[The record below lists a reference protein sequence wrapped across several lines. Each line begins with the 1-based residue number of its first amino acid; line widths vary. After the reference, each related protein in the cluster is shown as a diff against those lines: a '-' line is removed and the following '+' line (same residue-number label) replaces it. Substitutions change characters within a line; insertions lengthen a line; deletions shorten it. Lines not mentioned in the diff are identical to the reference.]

1 MRDTWSLDV
10 LYTGF
15 DDKRWSEDLK
25 KLDDCVEKFLSFAAK
40 LSDENEK
47 ETIKEGLKLL
57 EELEGLSA
65 QMMIFCEL
73 RGAADTRDKDS
84 MSYEGVL
91 SQKRNRTRAAETKFA
106 EYVAARKNLEQD
118 IKEDAFLTSYAYLL
132 RNMAEDN
139 RHLLSGDVE
148 EALAKMDISGGAAW
162 SSLQGYLTSSVEA
175 DLGGKKLTLS
185 EVRNLAYS
193 PSREERKAAYEAELA
208 CYDKIKDSV
217 AYALNSIKMQDISEC
232 ELRGFASPLAKT
244 LYYARMKEETL
255 NALLEA
261 MTEYMP
267 QFWRYLRLKAEKL
280 GYADGLPWYELFAP
294 LGKST
299 KRYTTEEARDYLIT
313 VFFSFSPDMAE
324 MMKRAF
330 AEDWIDFYPRNGKV
344 GGAFCEALNSKKEF
358 RVLTNFSGSFS
369 DLVTLAHELG
379 HGYHDFMVHDNE
391 PLNMEYS
398 MPVAETASTF
408 NENVITG
415 YAIDHTG
422 DEEEK
427 LALIESQLSDTAQIM
442 CDIYSRFLFESEVVE
457 RRRDSF
463 LFADELNE
471 IMLDAQKKAYGNG
484 LDENCLHPYMWV
496 CKSHYYSA
504 DLGFYNYPYAFG
516 GLFARGLFAKYKKEG
531 SAFVENYKKML
542 KNTPVMSVEDVAK
555 ICGIDLTD
563 KEFWMMSL
571 HSYDAE
577 IDEFERLIK
586 NA

>member
-25 KLDDCVEKFLSFAAK
+25 KLDDCVEKFQAFAAR

-313 VFFSFSPDMAE
+313 VFSSFSPDMAE

>member
-313 VFFSFSPDMAE
+313 VFSSFSPDMAE

-457 RRRDSF
+457 RRKDSF

>member
-299 KRYTTEEARDYLIT
+299 KCYTTEEARDYLIT
-313 VFFSFSPDMAE
+313 VFSSFSPDMAE

-344 GGAFCEALNSKKEF
+344 GVAFCEALNSKKEF

-577 IDEFERLIK
+577 IDEFEQLIK

>member
-25 KLDDCVEKFLSFAAK
+25 ELDRCVEAFNVFAGK
-40 LSDENEK
+40 LSEENGK
-47 ETIKEGLKLL
+47 ETIKEGLELL
-57 EELEGLSA
+57 EKLESLSM
-65 QMMIFCEL
+65 QMLIFCEL

-84 MSYEGVL
+84 ISYEGVL
-91 SQKRNRTRAAETKFA
+91 SQKRNQTRAAETRFA
-106 EYVAARKNLEQD
+106 KYVAEQKDLERYLE
-118 IKEDAFLTSYAYLL
+118 EDEFLASYAYLL
-132 RNMAEDN
+132 RNMVQDN

-162 SSLQGYLTSSVEA
+162 SSLQGFLTSSVEA
-175 DLGGKKLTLS
+175 DCEGKKLTLS

-193 PSREERKAAYEAELA
+193 KEKKVRKAAYEAELA

-232 ELRGFASPLAKT
+232 ELRGFSSPLAKT
-244 LYYARMKEETL
+244 LYYARMQEDTL
-255 NALLEA
+255 KALLAA
-261 MTEYMP
+261 MEEYMP

-280 GYADGLPWYELFAP
+280 GYQNGLPWYELFAP
-294 LGKST
+294 LGKSG
-299 KRYTTEEARDYLIT
+299 KSYTTEEARDYLIT
-313 VFFSFSPDMAE
+313 VFSSFAPDMAD

-330 AEDWIDFYPRNGKV
+330 AEEWIDFYPRNGKV

-369 DLVTLAHELG
+369 DIVTLAHELG

-391 PLNMEYS
+391 TLNMDYS

-408 NENVITG
+408 NENVITS
-415 YAIDHTG
+415 YAIDHTT
-422 DEEEK
+422 DDEEK
-427 LALIESQLSDTAQIM
+427 LALLESQLSDAAQIM
-442 CDIYSRFLFESEVVE
+442 CDIYSRFLFESEVVK
-457 RRRDSF
+457 RRKNSF

-471 IMLDAQKKAYGNG
+471 IMLNAQKKAYGNG
-484 LDENCLHPYMWV
+484 LDQNFLHPYMWV

-516 GLFARGLFAKYKKEG
+516 GLFARGLYAKYKKEG
-531 SAFVENYKKML
+531 SAFVEKYKKML
-542 KNTPVMSVEDVAK
+542 KSTPVMSVEDVAK
-555 ICGIDLTD
+555 ICDIDLTD
-563 KEFWMMSL
+563 KKFWMMSL

-577 IDEFERLIK
+577 IDEFERLVK
-586 NA
+586 QA

>member
-25 KLDDCVEKFLSFAAK
+25 KLDDCVEKFQAFAAK

-57 EELEGLSA
+57 EELEGLFA
-65 QMMIFCEL
+65 QMIIFCEL

-106 EYVAARKNLEQD
+106 EYVATRKNLEQD

-162 SSLQGYLTSSVEA
+162 SSLQGDLTSSVEA

-232 ELRGFASPLAKT
+232 ELRGFASPLTKT

-255 NALLEA
+255 NALFEA

-280 GYADGLPWYELFAP
+280 GHADGLPWYELFAP

-313 VFFSFSPDMAE
+313 VFSSFSPDMAE

>member
-299 KRYTTEEARDYLIT
+299 KCYTTEEARDYLIT
-313 VFFSFSPDMAE
+313 VFSSFSPDMAE

-516 GLFARGLFAKYKKEG
+516 GLFARGLYAKYKKEG
-531 SAFVENYKKML
+531 SVFVENYKKML

>member
-25 KLDDCVEKFLSFAAK
+25 KLDDCVERFQAFAAK

-106 EYVAARKNLEQD
+106 EYVATRKNLEQD

-139 RHLLSGDVE
+139 RHLLAGDVE
-148 EALAKMDISGGAAW
+148 EAVAKMDISGGAAW

-255 NALLEA
+255 NALFEA

-313 VFFSFSPDMAE
+313 VFSSFSPDMAE

>member
-25 KLDDCVEKFLSFAAK
+25 KLDDCVERFQAFAAK

-106 EYVAARKNLEQD
+106 EYVATRKNLEQD

-175 DLGGKKLTLS
+175 DLDGKKLTLS

-313 VFFSFSPDMAE
+313 VFSSFSPDMAE

-457 RRRDSF
+457 RRKDSF

>member
-313 VFFSFSPDMAE
+313 VFSSFSPDMAE

-531 SAFVENYKKML
+531 SVFVENYKKML

>member
-25 KLDDCVEKFLSFAAK
+25 ELDRCVEAFNVFAGK
-40 LSDENEK
+40 LSEENGK
-47 ETIKEGLKLL
+47 ETIKEGLELL
-57 EELEGLSA
+57 EKLESLSM
-65 QMMIFCEL
+65 QMLIFCEL

-84 MSYEGVL
+84 ISYEGVL
-91 SQKRNRTRAAETKFA
+91 SQKRNQTRAAETRFA
-106 EYVAARKNLEQD
+106 KYVAEQKDLERYLE
-118 IKEDAFLTSYAYLL
+118 EDEFLASYAYLL
-132 RNMAEDN
+132 RNMVQDN

-162 SSLQGYLTSSVEA
+162 SSLQGFLTSSVEA
-175 DLGGKKLTLS
+175 DCEGKKLTLS

-193 PSREERKAAYEAELA
+193 KEKKVRRAAYEAELA

-232 ELRGFASPLAKT
+232 ELRGFSSPLAKT
-244 LYYARMKEETL
+244 LYYARMQEDTL
-255 NALLEA
+255 KALLAA
-261 MTEYMP
+261 MEEYMP

-280 GYADGLPWYELFAP
+280 GYQNGLPWYELFAP
-294 LGKST
+294 LGKSG
-299 KRYTTEEARDYLIT
+299 KSYTTEEARDYLIT
-313 VFFSFSPDMAE
+313 VFSSFAPDMAD

-330 AEDWIDFYPRNGKV
+330 AEEWIDFYPRNGKV

-369 DLVTLAHELG
+369 DIVTLAHELG

-391 PLNMEYS
+391 TLNMDYS

-408 NENVITG
+408 NENVITS
-415 YAIDHTG
+415 YAIDHTT
-422 DEEEK
+422 DDEEK
-427 LALIESQLSDTAQIM
+427 LALLESQLSDAAQIM
-442 CDIYSRFLFESEVVE
+442 CDIYSRFLFESEVVK
-457 RRRDSF
+457 RRKNSF

-471 IMLDAQKKAYGNG
+471 IMLNAQKKAYGNG
-484 LDENCLHPYMWV
+484 LDQNFLHPYMWV

-516 GLFARGLFAKYKKEG
+516 GLFARGLYAKYKKEG
-531 SAFVENYKKML
+531 SAFVEKYKKML
-542 KNTPVMSVEDVAK
+542 KSTPVMSVEDVAK
-555 ICGIDLTD
+555 ICDIDLTD
-563 KEFWMMSL
+563 KKFWMMSL

-577 IDEFERLIK
+577 IDEFERLVK
-586 NA
+586 QA

>member
-313 VFFSFSPDMAE
+313 VFSSFSPDMAE

-457 RRRDSF
+457 RRKDSF

-586 NA
+586 NV

>member
-15 DDKRWSEDLK
+15 DDKCWSEDLK
-25 KLDDCVEKFLSFAAK
+25 KLDDCVEKFQAFAAK

-57 EELEGLSA
+57 EELEGLFA

-106 EYVAARKNLEQD
+106 EYVATRKNLEQD

-132 RNMAEDN
+132 RSMAEDN

-175 DLGGKKLTLS
+175 DLDGKKLTLS

-193 PSREERKAAYEAELA
+193 PSKEERKVAYEAELA

-313 VFFSFSPDMAE
+313 VFSSFSPDMAE

-379 HGYHDFMVHDNE
+379 HGYHDFMVHANE

-422 DEEEK
+422 DGEEK

-516 GLFARGLFAKYKKEG
+516 GLFARGLYAKYKKEG
-531 SAFVENYKKML
+531 SVFVENYKKML

>member
-57 EELEGLSA
+57 EELESLSA

-313 VFFSFSPDMAE
+313 VFSSFSPDMAE

-457 RRRDSF
+457 RRKDSF

-586 NA
+586 NV

>member
-25 KLDDCVEKFLSFAAK
+25 NLDDCVEKFQAFAAK

-106 EYVAARKNLEQD
+106 EYVATRKNLEQD

-162 SSLQGYLTSSVEA
+162 SSLQGYLTSSMEA

-232 ELRGFASPLAKT
+232 ELRGFASPLTKT

-255 NALLEA
+255 NALFEA

-313 VFFSFSPDMAE
+313 VFSSFSPDMAE

-586 NA
+586 NV

>member
-25 KLDDCVEKFLSFAAK
+25 KLDDCVEKFQAFAAK

-57 EELEGLSA
+57 EELEGLFA

-106 EYVAARKNLEQD
+106 EYVATRKNLEQD

-175 DLGGKKLTLS
+175 DLDGKKLTLS

-193 PSREERKAAYEAELA
+193 PSKEERKAAYEAELA

-313 VFFSFSPDMAE
+313 VFSSFSPDMAE

-442 CDIYSRFLFESEVVE
+442 CDIYSRFLFELEVVE
-457 RRRDSF
+457 RRKDSF

-516 GLFARGLFAKYKKEG
+516 GLFARGLFVKYKKEG

-586 NA
+586 NV

>member
-185 EVRNLAYS
+185 EVRNLAHS

-313 VFFSFSPDMAE
+313 VFSSFSPDMAE

-422 DEEEK
+422 DEKEK

-531 SAFVENYKKML
+531 SVFVENYKKML

>member
-73 RGAADTRDKDS
+73 RGAADTHDKDS

-193 PSREERKAAYEAELA
+193 PSKEERKAAYEAELA

-313 VFFSFSPDMAE
+313 VFSSFSPDMAE

-457 RRRDSF
+457 RRKDSF

-531 SAFVENYKKML
+531 SVFVENYKKML

>member
-25 KLDDCVEKFLSFAAK
+25 KLDDCVEKFQAFAAK

-91 SQKRNRTRAAETKFA
+91 SQRRNRTRAAETKFA
-106 EYVAARKNLEQD
+106 EYVATRKNLEQD

-148 EALAKMDISGGAAW
+148 EALAKMDISGSAAW

-175 DLGGKKLTLS
+175 DLDGKKLTLS

-193 PSREERKAAYEAELA
+193 PSKEERKAAYEAELA

-313 VFFSFSPDMAE
+313 VFSSFSPDMAE

-577 IDEFERLIK
+577 IDEFEQLIK

>member
-313 VFFSFSPDMAE
+313 VFSSFSPDMAE

-457 RRRDSF
+457 RRKDSF

-516 GLFARGLFAKYKKEG
+516 GLFARGLYAKYKKEG

-577 IDEFERLIK
+577 IDEFEQLIK

>member
-15 DDKRWSEDLK
+15 DDKCWSEDLK
-25 KLDDCVEKFLSFAAK
+25 KLDDCVEKFQAFAAK

-57 EELEGLSA
+57 EELEGLFA

-106 EYVAARKNLEQD
+106 EYVATRKNLEQD

-132 RNMAEDN
+132 RSMAEDN

-175 DLGGKKLTLS
+175 DLDGKKLTLS

-193 PSREERKAAYEAELA
+193 PSKEERKVAYEAELA

-313 VFFSFSPDMAE
+313 VFSSFSPDMAE

-422 DEEEK
+422 DGEEK

-516 GLFARGLFAKYKKEG
+516 GLFARGLYAKYKKEG
-531 SAFVENYKKML
+531 SVFVENYKKML

>member
-25 KLDDCVEKFLSFAAK
+25 ELDRCVEAFNVFAGK
-40 LSDENEK
+40 LSEENGK
-47 ETIKEGLKLL
+47 ETIKEGLELL
-57 EELEGLSA
+57 EKLESLSM
-65 QMMIFCEL
+65 QMLIFCEL

-84 MSYEGVL
+84 ISYEGVL
-91 SQKRNRTRAAETKFA
+91 SQKRNQTRAAETRFA
-106 EYVAARKNLEQD
+106 KYVAEQKDLERYLE
-118 IKEDAFLTSYAYLL
+118 EDEFLASYAYLL
-132 RNMAEDN
+132 RNMVQDN

-162 SSLQGYLTSSVEA
+162 SSLQGFLTSSVEA
-175 DLGGKKLTLS
+175 DCEGKKLTLS

-193 PSREERKAAYEAELA
+193 KEKKVRKAAYEAELA

-232 ELRGFASPLAKT
+232 ELRGFSSPLAKT
-244 LYYARMKEETL
+244 LYYARMQEDTL
-255 NALLEA
+255 KALLTA
-261 MTEYMP
+261 MEEYMP

-280 GYADGLPWYELFAP
+280 GYQNGLPWYELFAP
-294 LGKST
+294 LGKSG
-299 KRYTTEEARDYLIT
+299 KSYTTEEARDYLIT
-313 VFFSFSPDMAE
+313 VFSSFAPDMAD

-330 AEDWIDFYPRNGKV
+330 AEEWIDFYPRNGKV

-369 DLVTLAHELG
+369 DIVTLAHELG

-391 PLNMEYS
+391 TLNMDYS

-408 NENVITG
+408 NENVITS
-415 YAIDHTG
+415 YAIDHTT
-422 DEEEK
+422 DDEEK
-427 LALIESQLSDTAQIM
+427 LALLESQLSDAAQIM
-442 CDIYSRFLFESEVVE
+442 CDIYSRFLFESEVVK
-457 RRRDSF
+457 RRKNSF

-471 IMLDAQKKAYGNG
+471 IMLNAQKKAYGNG
-484 LDENCLHPYMWV
+484 LDQNFLHPYMWV

-516 GLFARGLFAKYKKEG
+516 GLFARGLYAKYKKEG
-531 SAFVENYKKML
+531 SAFVEKYKKML
-542 KNTPVMSVEDVAK
+542 KSTPVMSVEDVAK
-555 ICGIDLTD
+555 ICDIDLTD
-563 KEFWMMSL
+563 KKFWMMSL

-577 IDEFERLIK
+577 IDEFERLVK
-586 NA
+586 QA

>member
-313 VFFSFSPDMAE
+313 VFSSFSPDMAE

-422 DEEEK
+422 DEKEK

-516 GLFARGLFAKYKKEG
+516 GLFARGLYAKYKKEG
-531 SAFVENYKKML
+531 SVFVENYKKML

>member
-25 KLDDCVEKFLSFAAK
+25 KLDDCVEKILSFAAK

-299 KRYTTEEARDYLIT
+299 KCYTTEEARDYLIT
-313 VFFSFSPDMAE
+313 VFSSFSPDMAE

-457 RRRDSF
+457 RRKDSF

>member
-25 KLDDCVEKFLSFAAK
+25 KLDDCVEKFQAFAAK

-57 EELEGLSA
+57 EELEGLFA

-91 SQKRNRTRAAETKFA
+91 SQRRNRTRAAETKFA
-106 EYVAARKNLEQD
+106 EYVATRKNLEQD

-148 EALAKMDISGGAAW
+148 EALAKMDISGSAAW

-175 DLGGKKLTLS
+175 DLDGKKLTLS

-193 PSREERKAAYEAELA
+193 PSKEERKAAYEAELA

-313 VFFSFSPDMAE
+313 VFSSFSPDMAE

-577 IDEFERLIK
+577 IDEFEQLIK

>member
-57 EELEGLSA
+57 EELESLSA

-313 VFFSFSPDMAE
+313 VFSSFSPDMAE

-504 DLGFYNYPYAFG
+504 ALGFYNYPYAFG

>member
-25 KLDDCVEKFLSFAAK
+25 KLDDCVEKFQAFAAR

-313 VFFSFSPDMAE
+313 VFSSFSPDMAE

-457 RRRDSF
+457 RRKDSF

>member
-25 KLDDCVEKFLSFAAK
+25 ELDRCVEAFNVFAGK
-40 LSDENEK
+40 LSEENGK
-47 ETIKEGLKLL
+47 ETIKEGLELL
-57 EELEGLSA
+57 EKLESLSM
-65 QMMIFCEL
+65 QMLIFCEL

-84 MSYEGVL
+84 ISYEGVL
-91 SQKRNRTRAAETKFA
+91 SQKRNQTRAAETRFA
-106 EYVAARKNLEQD
+106 KYVAEQKDLERYLE
-118 IKEDAFLTSYAYLL
+118 EDEFLASYAYLL
-132 RNMAEDN
+132 RNMVQDN

-162 SSLQGYLTSSVEA
+162 SSLQGFLTSSVEA
-175 DLGGKKLTLS
+175 DCEGKKLTLS

-193 PSREERKAAYEAELA
+193 KEKKVRRAAYEAELA

-232 ELRGFASPLAKT
+232 ELRGFSSPLAKT
-244 LYYARMKEETL
+244 LYYARMQEDTL
-255 NALLEA
+255 KALLAA
-261 MTEYMP
+261 MEEYMP

-280 GYADGLPWYELFAP
+280 GYQNGLPWYELFAP
-294 LGKST
+294 LGKSG
-299 KRYTTEEARDYLIT
+299 KSYTTEEARDYLIT
-313 VFFSFSPDMAE
+313 VFSSFAPDMAD

-330 AEDWIDFYPRNGKV
+330 AEEWIDFYPRNGKV

-369 DLVTLAHELG
+369 DIVTLAHELG

-391 PLNMEYS
+391 PLNMDYS

-408 NENVITG
+408 NENVITS
-415 YAIDHTG
+415 YAIDHTT
-422 DEEEK
+422 DDEEK
-427 LALIESQLSDTAQIM
+427 LALLESQLSDAAQIM
-442 CDIYSRFLFESEVVE
+442 CDIYSRFLFESEVVK
-457 RRRDSF
+457 RRKNSF

-471 IMLDAQKKAYGNG
+471 IMLNAQKKAYGNG
-484 LDENCLHPYMWV
+484 LDQNFLHPYMWV

-516 GLFARGLFAKYKKEG
+516 GLFARGLYAKYKKEG
-531 SAFVENYKKML
+531 SAFVEKYKKML
-542 KNTPVMSVEDVAK
+542 KSTPVMSVEDVAK
-555 ICGIDLTD
+555 ICDIDLTD
-563 KEFWMMSL
+563 KKFWMMSL

-577 IDEFERLIK
+577 IDEFERLVK
-586 NA
+586 QA

>member
-25 KLDDCVEKFLSFAAK
+25 ELDRCVEAFNVFARK
-40 LSDENEK
+40 LSEKNGK
-47 ETIKEGLKLL
+47 ETIKEGLELL
-57 EELEGLSA
+57 EKLESLSM
-65 QMMIFCEL
+65 QMLIFCEL

-84 MSYEGVL
+84 ISYEGVL
-91 SQKRNRTRAAETKFA
+91 SQKRNQTRAAETRFA
-106 EYVAARKNLEQD
+106 KYVAEQKDLEHYLR
-118 IKEDAFLTSYAYLL
+118 EDEFLASYAYLL
-132 RNMAEDN
+132 RNMVQDN

-162 SSLQGYLTSSVEA
+162 SSLQGFLTSSVEA
-175 DLGGKKLTLS
+175 DCEGKKLTLS

-193 PSREERKAAYEAELA
+193 KEKKVRRAAYEAELA

-232 ELRGFASPLAKT
+232 ELRGFSSPLAKT
-244 LYYARMKEETL
+244 LYYARMQEDTL
-255 NALLEA
+255 KALLTA
-261 MTEYMP
+261 MEEYMP

-280 GYADGLPWYELFAP
+280 GYQNGLPWYELFAP
-294 LGKST
+294 LGKSG
-299 KRYTTEEARDYLIT
+299 KSYTTEEARDYLIT
-313 VFFSFSPDMAE
+313 VFSSFAPDMAD

-330 AEDWIDFYPRNGKV
+330 AEEWIDFYPRNGKV

-369 DLVTLAHELG
+369 DIVTLAHELG

-391 PLNMEYS
+391 PLNMDYS

-408 NENVITG
+408 NENVITS
-415 YAIDHTG
+415 YAIDHTT
-422 DEEEK
+422 DDEEK
-427 LALIESQLSDTAQIM
+427 LALLESQLSDAAQIM
-442 CDIYSRFLFESEVVE
+442 CDIYSRFLFESEVVK
-457 RRRDSF
+457 RRKNSF

-471 IMLDAQKKAYGNG
+471 IMLNAQKKAYGNG
-484 LDENCLHPYMWV
+484 LDQNFLHPYMWV

-516 GLFARGLFAKYKKEG
+516 GLFARGLYAKYKKEG
-531 SAFVENYKKML
+531 STFVEKYKKML
-542 KNTPVMSVEDVAK
+542 KSTPVMSVEDVAK
-555 ICGIDLTD
+555 ICDIDLTD
-563 KEFWMMSL
+563 KKFWMMSL

-577 IDEFERLIK
+577 IDEFERLVK
-586 NA
+586 QA

>member
-313 VFFSFSPDMAE
+313 VFSSFSPDMAE

-531 SAFVENYKKML
+531 SVFVENYKKML

-577 IDEFERLIK
+577 IDEFEQLIK

>member
-25 KLDDCVEKFLSFAAK
+25 KLDDCVERFQAFAAK

-106 EYVAARKNLEQD
+106 EYVATRKNLEQD

-175 DLGGKKLTLS
+175 DLSGKKLTLS

-232 ELRGFASPLAKT
+232 ELRGFASPLTKT

-255 NALLEA
+255 NALFEA

-313 VFFSFSPDMAE
+313 VFSSFSPDMAE

-586 NA
+586 NV

>member
-25 KLDDCVEKFLSFAAK
+25 KLDDCVEKFQAFAAK

-57 EELEGLSA
+57 EELEGLFA

-91 SQKRNRTRAAETKFA
+91 SQRRNRTRAAETKFA
-106 EYVAARKNLEQD
+106 EYVATRKNLEQD

-148 EALAKMDISGGAAW
+148 EALAKMDISGSAAW

-175 DLGGKKLTLS
+175 DLDGKKLTLS

-193 PSREERKAAYEAELA
+193 PSKEERKAAYEAELA

-217 AYALNSIKMQDISEC
+217 AYALNSTKMQDISEC

-313 VFFSFSPDMAE
+313 VFSSFSPDMAE

-577 IDEFERLIK
+577 IDEFEQLIK

>member
-25 KLDDCVEKFLSFAAK
+25 KLDDCVERFQAFAAK

-91 SQKRNRTRAAETKFA
+91 SQKRNRTRAAEAKFA
-106 EYVAARKNLEQD
+106 EYVATRKNLEQD

-139 RHLLSGDVE
+139 RHLLAGDVE

-193 PSREERKAAYEAELA
+193 PSKEERKAAYEAELA

-313 VFFSFSPDMAE
+313 VFSSFSPDMAE

-471 IMLDAQKKAYGNG
+471 IMLDAQRKAYGNG

-577 IDEFERLIK
+577 INEFERLIK

>member
-193 PSREERKAAYEAELA
+193 PSKEERKAAYEAELA

-313 VFFSFSPDMAE
+313 VFSSFSPDMVE

-531 SAFVENYKKML
+531 SVFVENYKKML

>member
-106 EYVAARKNLEQD
+106 EYVATRKNLEQD

-313 VFFSFSPDMAE
+313 VFSSFSPDMAE

-442 CDIYSRFLFESEVVE
+442 CDIYSRFLFESEVVK
-457 RRRDSF
+457 RRKDSF

>member
-299 KRYTTEEARDYLIT
+299 KRYTTEEARDCLIT
-313 VFFSFSPDMAE
+313 VFSSFSPDMAE

-516 GLFARGLFAKYKKEG
+516 GLFARGLYAKYKKEG

>member
-25 KLDDCVEKFLSFAAK
+25 KLDDCVEKFQAFAAK

-106 EYVAARKNLEQD
+106 EYVATRKNLEQD

-232 ELRGFASPLAKT
+232 ELRGFASPLTKT

-255 NALLEA
+255 NALFEA

-313 VFFSFSPDMAE
+313 VFSSFSPDMAE

-504 DLGFYNYPYAFG
+504 ALGFYNYPYAFG

>member
-313 VFFSFSPDMAE
+313 VFSSFSPDMAE

-358 RVLTNFSGSFS
+358 RVLTNFSGSFP

-577 IDEFERLIK
+577 IDEFEQLIK

>member
-15 DDKRWSEDLK
+15 DDKCWSEDLK
-25 KLDDCVEKFLSFAAK
+25 KLDDCVEKFQAFAAK

-57 EELEGLSA
+57 EELEGLFA

-106 EYVAARKNLEQD
+106 EYVATRKNLEQD

-132 RNMAEDN
+132 RSMAEDN

-175 DLGGKKLTLS
+175 DLDGKKLTLS

-193 PSREERKAAYEAELA
+193 PSKEERKAAYEAELA

-313 VFFSFSPDMAE
+313 VFSSFSPDMAE

-457 RRRDSF
+457 RRKDSF

-516 GLFARGLFAKYKKEG
+516 GLFARGLYAKYKKEG
-531 SAFVENYKKML
+531 SVFVENYKKML

>member
-25 KLDDCVEKFLSFAAK
+25 KLDDCVEKFQAFAAR

-313 VFFSFSPDMAE
+313 VFSSFSPDMAE

-398 MPVAETASTF
+398 MLVAETASTF

-422 DEEEK
+422 DEKEK

-516 GLFARGLFAKYKKEG
+516 GLFARGLYAKYKKEG
-531 SAFVENYKKML
+531 SVFVENYKKML

>member
-25 KLDDCVEKFLSFAAK
+25 KLDDCVERFQAFAAK

-106 EYVAARKNLEQD
+106 EYVATRKNLEQD

-139 RHLLSGDVE
+139 RHLLAGDVE

-313 VFFSFSPDMAE
+313 VFSSFSPDMAE

-457 RRRDSF
+457 RRKDSF